1 MRIFIGSLP
10 FHESYI
16 CQVRASFGQLGSQC
30 RSDPRVFGK
39 LVSFEAGLRLGALT
53 RLADKLL
60 HALLTSV
67 HIRVRLHLPSGLN
80 VCAQIAHAICKVAAA
95 AEINPRI
102 ESEAQ
107 AFFQASGAE
116 HAMAQTD
123 CRYFPTKRQTGICNM
138 ALRSILTLPTENTSY
153 PISAKSSS
161 TQLGSP
167 PSERIISL

>member
-1 MRIFIGSLP
+1 
-10 FHESYI
+10 
-16 CQVRASFGQLGSQC
+16 
-30 RSDPRVFGK
+30 
-39 LVSFEAGLRLGALT
+39 LRLGVLT

-67 HIRVRLHLPSGLN
+67 QIRVRLHLPNGLN

-116 HAMAQTD
+116 HD
-123 CRYFPTKRQTGICNM
+123 GSNRLP
-138 ALRSILTLPTENTSY
+138 ALPDQAANGHL
-153 PISAKSSS
+153 
-161 TQLGSP
+161 
-167 PSERIISL
+167 

>member
-1 MRIFIGSLP
+1 MTCP
-10 FHESYI
+10 
-16 CQVRASFGQLGSQC
+16 VV
-30 RSDPRVFGK
+30 DN
-39 LVSFEAGLRLGALT
+39 VSTE
-53 RLADKLL
+53 
-60 HALLTSV
+60 
-67 HIRVRLHLPSGLN
+67 
-80 VCAQIAHAICKVAAA
+80 IAHAVYKVAAA

-123 CRYFPTKRQTGICNM
+123 CRHFPTKRQMGICKM
-138 ALRSILTLPTENTSY
+138 ALLSILTLLTENISY